1 MFNSFLEKTIVKSQH
16 CQRNWDLSRSLPEED
31 IKTLQTA
38 VTQCSSKQNRVFY
51 KVHFITNR
59 DIIES
64 IYDKTE
70 GFMINFETRE
80 AKKNPQVLANLVIA
94 FSEDRDEHLRTTEE
108 RDTQSKDGDPERFK
122 DANVALGIAAGYLT
136 YTANL
141 LGYSTG
147 CCQCFNPEEVGD
159 IIGSKRVMLM
169 MGIGFPDKTRN
180 RRVDMKDND
189 FTFPTFTKDIKV
201 EHIS

>member
-1 MFNSFLEKTIVKSQH
+1 MKSQH

-80 AKKNPQVLANLVIA
+80 AKKNPQ
-94 FSEDRDEHLRTTEE
+94 FW
-108 RDTQSKDGDPERFK
+108 
-122 DANVALGIAAGYLT
+122 LT
-136 YTANL
+136 
-141 LGYSTG
+141 
-147 CCQCFNPEEVGD
+147 
-159 IIGSKRVMLM
+159 
-169 MGIGFPDKTRN
+169 
-180 RRVDMKDND
+180 
-189 FTFPTFTKDIKV
+189 
-201 EHIS
+201 